1 MPAPSQRW
9 IEQRLNGALA
19 SLREGRLFKAQ
30 RTIDEVLDRVPDNLV
45 ALRLAGDIA
54 RADGRLDVALDRY
67 IAAAKQ
73 DPSHLPTLDAI
84 AQAAAASDRTGPA
97 IQALELTVVSDPTD
111 GSRQRRLSQGYF
123 TAGKLQE
130 SLGHARLATMLS
142 PGDAEAYSL
151 LGTNLL
157 HLEEFGPALDA
168 LDRAMA
174 IDQQAV
180 QAMVNAAIGLDALG
194 RTEEATQ
201 LRERAAALAPDD
213 PLVAFQT
220 KDTTIATADDPR
232 LPAIE
237 QRLEDPMLAVEGRVL
252 GGLALAKLWDDAGDT
267 ARAARHLVEA
277 NRLRAE
283 QLERR
288 GTAYD
293 VAKTEALLQA
303 MRHAFD
309 TDLLDRAPQQRD
321 GPVPIVLVGMPRAGK
336 TLLETRLCDEP
347 GLYAVGE
354 RPVISPVQQA
364 LEQRT
369 GAGVPQH
376 LDRLTSED
384 LIEVGRVLDEA
395 VAAPSGTTAFV
406 SASPLNTLAAGLF
419 ALLDARTVVV
429 HCRRD
434 PRDVLL
440 SNYLQWFPMQN
451 PWSWTVDGLVHQ
463 YRVVESYAELWA
475 EVLAPRTVE
484 VRYEELVADP
494 SAVLD
499 RVRAVA
505 GLPRSGPTPDVD
517 DAARVA
523 ASPTAKPDPSQPLHR
538 AHVGL
543 WRGWAEHLPEL
554 YAAIESARLVEHY
567 QQSERSVVDS

>member
-1 MPAPSQRW
+1 MPAPSPRW

-30 RTIDEVLDRVPDNLV
+30 RTVDEVLDRVPDHVV

-54 RADGRLDVALDRY
+54 RVDGRLDVALDRY

-84 AQAAAASDRTGPA
+84 AQVAAASDRTGPA
-97 IQALELTVVSDPTD
+97 IQALELAVVSDPTD

-130 SLGHARLATMLS
+130 SLGHARLATMLA
-142 PGDAEAYSL
+142 PDDAEAYGL
-151 LGTNLL
+151 MGANLL
-157 HLEEFGPALDA
+157 HLEEHNEALAA
-168 LDRAMA
+168 LDRAIT
-174 IDQQAV
+174 IDPGAA

-201 LRERAAALAPDD
+201 LRERASALAPDD
-213 PLVAFQT
+213 PLVAFIT
-220 KDTTIATADDPR
+220 KDDSIAADGDPR
-232 LPAIE
+232 LAALE
-237 QRLEDPMLAVEGRVL
+237 QRLEDPLLAVEGRVL

-267 ARAARHLVEA
+267 ARAARHLIEA
-277 NRLRAE
+277 NRLRAA

-293 VAKTEALLQA
+293 VTKTEALLQA
-303 MRHAFD
+303 MRRAFD
-309 TDLLDRAPQQRD
+309 ADLLARAPQQRD

-336 TLLETRLCDEP
+336 TLLEARLCDDP
-347 GLYAVGE
+347 GVYAVGE
-354 RPVISPVQQA
+354 RPVITPVQQA
-364 LEQRT
+364 LEART

-376 LDRLTSED
+376 LDRLTRVD
-384 LIEVGRVLDEA
+384 LLEIGRILDEA
-395 VAAPSGTTAFV
+395 VAAPPGTTAFV
-406 SASPLNTLAAGLF
+406 SASPGNTLAAGMF
-419 ALLDARTVVV
+419 ALLDARTIVV

-451 PWSWTVDGLVHQ
+451 PWSWTVEGLVHQ
-463 YRVVESYAELWA
+463 YRVVETYGEHWLQA
-475 EVLAPRTVE
+475 LAPRAVE

-494 SAVLD
+494 STVLD

-505 GLPRSGPTPDVD
+505 GLETARKRPAVN
-517 DAARVA
+517 DADRVA
-523 ASPTAKPDPSQPLHR
+523 ASPTAKPDPSAPLHR

-543 WRGWAEHLPEL
+543 WRRWAPHLPEL
-554 YAAIESARLVEHY
+554 DAAIDAAQLGEHY
-567 QQSERSVVDS
+567 EHLERSVLEQ